1 MSISFLISESE
12 YLHTDYLPDCEYA
25 DGILIERNVG
35 TPEHGWLQAALTAY
49 FFRRRKRWGIQV
61 YTEVRVRVRERR
73 FLIPDLCVVVGER
86 LRERVLTTAPLLW
99 IEILSPEDQPER
111 VAQKVREVLAFRVP
125 YVWVI
130 DLETLESDLHTASGS
145 RKLEDGI
152 LRIEGTAI
160 EVPLRALDE
169 D

>member
-1 MSISFLISESE
+1 MGVSYLISESD
-12 YLHTDYLPDCEYA
+12 YLHTDYQPDCEYA

-35 TPEHGWLQAALTAY
+35 TQEHGWLQAALAAY
-49 FFRRRKRWGIQV
+49 FFRRRKQWGIHV
-61 YTEVRVRVRERR
+61 YTEVRVRIRDKRY
-73 FLIPDLCVVVGER
+73 LIPDACVVLGER
-86 LRERVLTTAPLLW
+86 PPEPVFTTPPVLW

-111 VAQKVREVLAFRVP
+111 VAQKVREVLAFGVP
-125 YVWVI
+125 YVCVI
-130 DLETLESDLHTASGS
+130 DPETLETNLHTASGT
-145 RKLEDGI
+145 RRLEDGI

>member
-1 MSISFLISESE
+1 MGVSYLISESE
-12 YLHTDYLPDCEYA
+12 YLHTDYQPDCEYA

-35 TPEHGWLQAALTAY
+35 EQDHSWLQGALVAY
-49 FFRRRKRWGIQV
+49 FFRRRKLWGIHVFPEQ
-61 YTEVRVRVRERR
+61 RVRIRHKRY
-73 FLIPDLCVVVGER
+73 LIPGVCVVLGQRPPEPVF
-86 LRERVLTTAPLLW
+86 TTPPLLW

-111 VAQKVREVLAFRVP
+111 VAQKVREVLAFGVP

-130 DLETLESDLHTASGS
+130 DPDTLESDLHTAAGC

-160 EVPLRALDE
+160 ELPLRALDE

>member
-1 MSISFLISESE
+1 MGVSYLISESE
-12 YLHTDYLPDCEYA
+12 YLHTDYQPDCEYA
-25 DGILIERNVG
+25 DGILIERNLG
-35 TPEHGWLQAALTAY
+35 TPEHGWLQAALAAY
-49 FFRRRKRWGIQV
+49 FFRRRRRWGIHA

-73 FLIPDLCVVVGER
+73 FLIPDVCVVLGQKPTG
-86 LRERVLTTAPLLW
+86 RVLTAPPLLW
-99 IEILSPEDQPER
+99 IEILSPDDQPER
-111 VAQKVREVLAFRVP
+111 VAQKVREVQAFGVP

-130 DLETLESDLHTASGS
+130 DPVSFESDLHTASGS

>member
-1 MSISFLISESE
+1 MGVSYLISESE
-12 YLHTDYLPDCEYA
+12 YLHTDYQPDCEYA

-35 TPEHGWLQAALTAY
+35 EQKHSWLQGALVAY
-49 FFRRRKRWGIQV
+49 FFRRRRLWGIHV
-61 YTEVRVRVRERR
+61 YPEQRVRIRHKRY
-73 FLIPDLCVVVGER
+73 LIPDVCVVLGQRPPEPVF
-86 LRERVLTTAPLLW
+86 TSPPLLW

-111 VAQKVREVLAFRVP
+111 VAQKVREVLAFGVP

-130 DLETLESDLHTASGS
+130 DPGTLESDLHTAAGS

-160 EVPLRALDE
+160 EVPLRGLDE

>member
-1 MSISFLISESE
+1 MSVGALISEWE
-12 YLHTDYLPDCEYA
+12 YLHSDYQPDCEYA

-35 TPEHGWLQAALTAY
+35 TTEHSWLQTALGAY
-49 FFRRRKRWGIQV
+49 FFRRRRQWGIHV
-61 YTEVRVRVRERR
+61 YTEQRVRIRHRR
-73 FLIPDLCVVVGER
+73 YLIPDLCVVVGER
-86 LRERVLTTAPLLW
+86 PAGPVLTSPPLLW

-111 VAQKVREVLAFRVP
+111 VSQKVREVLEFGVP

-130 DLETLESDLHTASGS
+130 DPETLESDLHTASGS

-160 EVPLRALDE
+160 DVPLRALDE

>member
-1 MSISFLISESE
+1 MSVGVLISEWE
-12 YLHTDYLPDCEYA
+12 YLHTDYQPDLEYA

-35 TPEHGWLQAALTAY
+35 EQEHSWLQAALAAY
-49 FFRRRKRWGIQV
+49 FFRRRKRWGIHV
-61 YTEVRVRVRERR
+61 FTEQRVRIRDKRY
-73 FLIPDLCVVVGER
+73 LIPDVCVILGER
-86 LRERVLTTAPLLW
+86 PPEPVFSSPPLLW

-111 VAQKVREVLAFRVP
+111 VAQKVREVLAFGVP

-130 DLETLESDLHTASGS
+130 DPETLESHLHTASGS
-145 RKLEDGI
+145 SKLEDGI

-160 EVPLRALDE
+160 EVPLHALEE